1 MVSVDDLKRT
11 EAKLTQRKQKKE
23 SNYGEEKKKSTNI
36 REKSMQSEPAPL
48 KTDNFTLAALTSFL
62 S

>member
-23 SNYGEEKKKSTNI
+23 SNDGEKKRSTNI
-36 REKSMQSEPAPL
+36 REKSMQLEPAPL
-48 KTDNFTLAALTSFL
+48 KTDNFTLAALTSIL